1 MPTSN
6 AVSLSRISSPN
17 LSAKLSSN
25 IPSPSQK
32 RKMKP
37 TTFFVSFLL
46 TSVLALPT
54 APPDDGKGKP
64 QKNQCVQ
71 MPDAQRFIS
80 RWTGF
85 LDGEGSD
92 LGDAKAT
99 AEALVADNFE
109 QYSFSSTSL
118 SGQSVKKPEDGAGL
132 IRKGKQ
138 SYIEHVAGSTM

>member
-1 MPTSN
+1 M
-6 AVSLSRISSPN
+6 
-17 LSAKLSSN
+17 
-25 IPSPSQK
+25 
-32 RKMKP
+32 
-37 TTFFVSFLL
+37 
-46 TSVLALPT
+46 LALPT
-54 APPDDGKGKP
+54 ALPDEGKGKP

-92 LGDAKAT
+92 IGDAKAT

-118 SGQSVKKPEDGAGL
+118 SGQSVKKPGDGAGL